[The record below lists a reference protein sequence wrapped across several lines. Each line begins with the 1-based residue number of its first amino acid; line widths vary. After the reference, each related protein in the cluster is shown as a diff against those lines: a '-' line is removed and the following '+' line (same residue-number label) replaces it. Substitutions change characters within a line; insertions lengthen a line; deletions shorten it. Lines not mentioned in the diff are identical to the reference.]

1 MKKTIFLLFAVAAL
15 LSGCGKNNQGNDNPP
30 ILEPVYAYDPIGDI
44 VALVKQISMMNQ
56 TDANTFLV
64 NQGWKNGED
73 VGESISY
80 VKKLDCGSECI
91 LTVNNDPYYGL
102 YAVEYGF
109 SIENI
114 QGMPAEYAMEA
125 INSLG
130 TEIAIRDTKLY
141 YTTKGTLTDDVAAIG
156 MGNEES
162 FVFDWKEK
170 DFNWK
175 GGGDMASISAKCDT
189 TTQEIRQLS
198 ITILL
203 PNATVETL
211 DVPYKFGFDGLECM
225 VLSGDSVSQ
234 EDYLTKVAGYG
245 WKSVCANEIRTDGS
259 VIGKIYWSY
268 MVGGGP
274 TSYFVDADSVVSF
287 FTSWDIRSCH
297 STTATRFSNSI
308 IQYFIQDKWQSFI
321 TLIEVNGDELLTLR
335 AIGYI
340 PSENRNV
347 YILEKY
353 HRMTDSELEEY
364 RTLYNEEP

>member
-15 LSGCGKNNQGNDNPP
+15 LSGCDKNNQGNDNPP

-44 VALVKQISMMNQ
+44 VALVKQISMMSQ

-64 NQGWKNGED
+64 SQGWKNGED

-80 VKKLDCGSECI
+80 VKKLDCGSDCI

-125 INSLG
+125 IKSLG
-130 TEIAIRDTKLY
+130 NEIAIRDTKLS
-141 YTTKGTLTDDVAAIG
+141 YTSKGTFDDDIAAIG
-156 MGNEES
+156 TGKEES

-175 GGGDMASISAKCDT
+175 GGGDMASISANCDT
-189 TTQEIRQLS
+189 ATQEIKQLNF
-198 ITILL
+198 TILL

-211 DVPYKFGFDGLECM
+211 DVPYQFGFDGLDCV

-259 VIGKIYWSY
+259 VIGKIY
-268 MVGGGP
+268 
-274 TSYFVDADSVVSF
+274 
-287 FTSWDIRSCH
+287 
-297 STTATRFSNSI
+297 
-308 IQYFIQDKWQSFI
+308 
-321 TLIEVNGDELLTLR
+321 
-335 AIGYI
+335 
-340 PSENRNV
+340 
-347 YILEKY
+347 
-353 HRMTDSELEEY
+353 
-364 RTLYNEEP
+364 